1 MIGERI
7 RTLRKRRGWSQ
18 EKLGE
23 LTDMSQKQVS
33 KIENYGTND
42 VRKLKRLAEVF
53 GLTVDEL
60 IAVE

>member
-33 KIENYGTND
+33 KIENYGTHD

-60 IAVE
+60 IAAE